1 MILNNFKTILGAKRL
16 TISKVSKDTKI
27 SRPTLTSIYYNDNQS
42 ISMNILNTLCMY
54 LNCSTSEFFSYIPF
68 DITFT
73 INQDDCITLDCDFF
87 YNEGDREFISNLS
100 FTGQIDIEKGTKT
113 TIPFRGDISNSGGY
127 NIDLRLTLSINKESY
142 GSIAPHIFLEHI
154 ENEIINEL
162 DNLYNEISCNEI
174 SSDINTF
181 SKSFEISFVD
191 IDFQE

>member
-73 INQDDCITLDCDFF
+73 INPNESITTDSDFF
-87 YNEGDREFISNLS
+87 YNEGDKEFISHLS
-100 FTGQIDIEKGTKT
+100 VIGQIDIEKGTKT
-113 TIPFRGDISNSGGY
+113 TIPFKGDFYNRGGY
-127 NIDLRLTLSINKESY
+127 DINLMITLSTNKESY
-142 GSIAPHIFLEHI
+142 DSIAPYIFLEHI

-162 DNLYNEISCNEI
+162 DNLYNEISN
-174 SSDINTF
+174 DIDTF
-181 SKSFEISFVD
+181 SKSFEISSVD
-191 IDFQE
+191 IGFQE

>member
-73 INQDDCITLDCDFF
+73 INPNESITTDSDFF
-87 YNEGDREFISNLS
+87 YNEGDKEFISHLS
-100 FTGQIDIEKGTKT
+100 VIGQIDIEKGTKT
-113 TIPFRGDISNSGGY
+113 TIPFKGDFYNRGGY
-127 NIDLRLTLSINKESY
+127 DINLMITLSTNKESY
-142 GSIAPHIFLEHI
+142 DSIAPYIFLEHI
-154 ENEIINEL
+154 ENKIINEL
-162 DNLYNEISCNEI
+162 DNLYNEISN
-174 SSDINTF
+174 DIDTF
-181 SKSFEISFVD
+181 SKSFEISSVD
-191 IDFQE
+191 IGFQE